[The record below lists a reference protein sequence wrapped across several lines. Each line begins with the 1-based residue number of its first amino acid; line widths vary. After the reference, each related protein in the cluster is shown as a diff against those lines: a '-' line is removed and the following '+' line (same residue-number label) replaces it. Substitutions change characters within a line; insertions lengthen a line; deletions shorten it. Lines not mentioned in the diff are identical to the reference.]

1 MQRSL
6 VGSDICIRDSPEA
19 LERHPPRE
27 AELRETSW
35 GDGKNLATWDSPA
48 VAGLVW
54 PARRAELALLRAVTH
69 EAVESA
75 PHACLRLARELLAL
89 QSSDWAFMATRRL
102 AADYPERRVDAH
114 AAGFERALAAVSRYV
129 ADCRDMPA
137 PAEQDGID
145 PKLRGVAP
153 ALRLS
158 TLLEPP
164 SAWGRAPLYGA
175 AGV

>member
-1 MQRSL
+1 M
-6 VGSDICIRDSPEA
+6 
-19 LERHPPRE
+19 
-27 AELRETSW
+27 
-35 GDGKNLATWDSPA
+35 
-48 VAGLVW
+48 
-54 PARRAELALLRAVTH
+54 RAITH

-129 ADCRDMPA
+129 ADCGDMPA

-164 SAWGRAPLYGA
+164 SAWGRAPLYGT
-175 AGV
+175 AGA